1 MSITPMMDHYKKL
14 KEQYK
19 DCVLFYRLGDFYE
32 MFYDDAKKVSA
43 LLDLTLTGRDC
54 GLSERAPMCG
64 IPFHAAD
71 VYIAKL
77 VALGEKVAICEQLS
91 EPNGKTMVK
100 RDVIKIVTAGTI
112 TNNELIDEKNNNF
125 LCSVCCFENKI
136 FAAWADITTGEF
148 YTEAFSSADAAEG
161 FSDFLIKTAPVEIIS
176 NAQARDIFNDSP
188 LVKHSVVPKFSSY
201 TESEFDFDIAEQS
214 LKEQLNLSTLS
225 ALNLDKGC
233 VCAAGALISYLKE
246 TQKHAL
252 KNIDE
257 LRCINGGDFMMLDSN
272 AVRNLELVRTLRDSK
287 RHGSLL
293 WLLDRTKTSMG
304 ARKLQNWILSP
315 LRNAESINYRLDGV
329 DGLFKN
335 TLIRESLYNLLG
347 AVKDVGRI
355 TGKISNG
362 NLMPKDCVALYKSL
376 EIIPNIKFQLSGIQA
391 KIITEITEKLKDF
404 SETVKLLS
412 SAIEDD
418 PPANLKDGGFIKKGF
433 NKELDELRS
442 VNKNG
447 KDLIND
453 LEREERERTGIK
465 TLKIKY
471 NRVFG
476 YFIEITNS
484 FKHMAPYDYVRRQTL
499 AGAER
504 FVTDKLKELEIKI
517 LYSDEKALALEN
529 DIFKDI
535 KNYLS
540 DRIDLFKDA
549 ADAISDLD
557 VLLSLAIVARECGY
571 VKPKILDSGS
581 PLIIK
586 NGRHPVVES
595 LITQKFIPN
604 DCLLDNDENRTMIIT
619 GPNMAG
625 KSTFMRQTA
634 LIVLMAHMGSFVP
647 AETAEIPLTDKI
659 FTRIGASDSL
669 ISDQS
674 TFMVEMTETA
684 NILLNATK
692 DSLIILDEI
701 GRGTST
707 FDGLSIAWSVVEYV
721 TEHVKA
727 KTMFA
732 THYHE
737 LTELE
742 NFMKGVK
749 NYKVTVKELQ
759 GTIVFLRKIM
769 RGGAN
774 KSFGIEVA
782 ELAGVNKSVTKR
794 AKEILKQLEKSD
806 ITKGYSAQTVEK
818 SDSENQKPAFTET
831 EKILNDI
838 DINNLS
844 PMQAFNILV
853 DLHDKIKEK
862 L

>member
-14 KEQYK
+14 KERYK

-54 GLSERAPMCG
+54 GLEERAPMCG
-64 IPFHAAD
+64 IPYHAAD
-71 VYIAKL
+71 VYISKL

-91 EPNGKTMVK
+91 EPDGKTVVK
-100 RDVIKIVTAGTI
+100 RDVIKIVTAGTV
-112 TNNELIDEKNNNF
+112 TNSELIDEKNNNF
-125 LCSVCCFENKI
+125 LCSVCSIDDKI
-136 FAAWADITTGEF
+136 YCAWADITTGEF
-148 YTEAFSSADAAEG
+148 YTESFCAEDGAAV
-161 FSDFLIKTAPVEIIS
+161 FFDFLVKTAPVEIIA
-176 NAQARDIFNDSP
+176 NERARNLFNEAP
-188 LVKHSVVPKFSSY
+188 IVKHSIIPKFSAF
-201 TESEFDFDIAEQS
+201 TESEYAFDIAKES

-225 ALNLDKGC
+225 ALNLEKGC

-257 LRCINGGDFMMLDSN
+257 LKNINGGDYMMLDSN
-272 AVRNLELVRTLRDSK
+272 AVRNLELIKTLKDSK

-293 WLLDRTKTSMG
+293 WLLDRTRTSMG
-304 ARKLQNWILSP
+304 ARKLQSWILSP
-315 LRNAESINYRLDGV
+315 LKNTANINYRLNGV
-329 DGLFKN
+329 EGLYKN
-335 TLIRESLYNLLG
+335 TLIRESLYNLLS
-347 AVKDVGRI
+347 AVKDIGRI

-362 NLMPKDCVALYKSL
+362 NLMPKDCVALCKSL
-376 EIIPNIKFQLSGIQA
+376 ELIPNVKFQLSGIQA
-391 KIITEITEKLKDF
+391 EIITSVIDRLKDF

-418 PPANLKDGGFIKKGF
+418 PPANIKDGGFIKKGF
-433 NKELDELRS
+433 NKELDELRD

-484 FKHMAPYDYVRRQTL
+484 LKHMAPYDYVRRQTL
-499 AGAER
+499 ANAER
-504 FVTDKLKELEIKI
+504 FVTEKLKELEVKI
-517 LYSDEKALALEN
+517 LYSDEKALSLEN
-529 DIFKDI
+529 EIFKNI
-535 KNYLS
+535 KSFLS
-540 DRIDLFKDA
+540 ERIDLFKDA

-557 VLLSLAIVARECGY
+557 VLLSLAIVAREYGY
-571 VKPKILDSGS
+571 VKPVIKEAGL
-581 PLIIK
+581 PLVIK

-604 DCLLDNDENRTMIIT
+604 DCILDNNDNRTMILT

-634 LIVLMAHMGSFVP
+634 LIVLLAHIGSFVP
-647 AETAEIPLTDKI
+647 ADSAEIPLTDKI

-674 TFMVEMTETA
+674 TFMVEMNETA
-684 NILLNATK
+684 NILMNATEN
-692 DSLIILDEI
+692 SLIILDEI

-707 FDGLSIAWSVVEYV
+707 FDGLSIAWAVVEYV
-721 TEHVKA
+721 TEHIKA

-742 NFMKGVK
+742 SIMHGVK

-759 GTIVFLRKIM
+759 GSIVFLRKIM

-782 ELAGVNKSVTKR
+782 ELAGINKSVTGR
-794 AKEILKQLEKSD
+794 AKEILKRLEKSD
-806 ITKGYSAQTVEK
+806 ITKDYSQSVNKNPEPVVP
-818 SDSENQKPAFTET
+818 SLTES
-831 EKILNDI
+831 EKILKDI
-838 DINNLS
+838 DVNNLT
-844 PMQAFNILV
+844 PMQAFNILI
-853 DLHDKIKEK
+853 DLRDKVKGKYE
-862 L
+862 